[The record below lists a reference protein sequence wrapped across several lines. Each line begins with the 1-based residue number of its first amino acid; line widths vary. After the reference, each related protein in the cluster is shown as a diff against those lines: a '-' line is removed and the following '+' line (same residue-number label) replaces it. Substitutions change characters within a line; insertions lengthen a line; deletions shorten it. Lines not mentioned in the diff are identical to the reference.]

1 MAVAGDLG
9 CLALAVEQAGAF
21 IRKTNWTYS
30 RYRAMVA
37 VEPLRLYSQDIAGL
51 DKTVALVWQHSVDH
65 VTACDDDPCR
75 ILNALRLLESGAG
88 GKLLES
94 STSSRS
100 SFTA

>member
-1 MAVAGDLG
+1 MRGPLSWIGRCTAGPSSLPPRDTAPACPITNVAQPLSSF
-9 CLALAVEQAGAF
+9 ASMKE
-21 IRKTNWTYS
+21 
-30 RYRAMVA
+30 RA
-37 VEPLRLYSQDIAGL
+37 RLWHITGVS
-51 DKTVALVWQHSVDH
+51 T
-65 VTACDDDPCR
+65 TMACDDDPCR